1 MSEAVHRDERFMAQA
16 LRLAG
21 RARGRTSPNPMV
33 GSVIVRGDE
42 VVGRGYHRRAGAEH
56 AEIAALQDAGEAA
69 QGAELYVNLEPC
81 HHRGRTG
88 PCTRAIMD
96 AGIKRVVVG
105 MRDPNP
111 LVNGKGIRALRRRGV
126 KVAVSVLEEDCRRLN
141 EAFLCYMSLRRPLV
155 TLKTAITLDG
165 RVAAASGDARWVTGP
180 EARRQGH
187 RMRDRSDVI
196 MVGVGTVLAD
206 DPSLTCRDI
215 RGGKDPMRVVV
226 DSRLRTP
233 PGAALVKATA
243 SSSAPTL
250 IVTTDTAPANRAR
263 ALEAAGA
270 QVLRLPAKRGVGGKR
285 QVPLGEMLT
294 ALSDREVVTVMLEGG
309 PHLAGALWS
318 HGLVDRLVAFVA
330 PKVIGDPAALPM
342 LAAGQ
347 VPLMAQATDLEDVK
361 VRRVGVDLMISGR
374 VAKGEGA

>member
-33 GSVIVRGDE
+33 GSVIVRGDQ
-42 VVGRGYHRRAGAEH
+42 VVGRGYHRRAGADH
-56 AEIAALQDAGEAA
+56 AEIAALRDAGEAA
-69 QGAELYVNLEPC
+69 RGAELYVNLEPC
-81 HHRGRTG
+81 NHCGRTG

-96 AGIKRVVVG
+96 AGVERVVVG
-105 MRDPNP
+105 MGDPNP

-126 KVAVSVLEEDCRRLN
+126 KVTVGVLKQECRQLN
-141 EAFLCYMSLRRPLV
+141 EAFLCYMGLRRPLV

-165 RVAAASGDARWVTGP
+165 RVAAAGGDARWVTGP

-187 RMRDRSDVI
+187 RMRDQSDVI

-215 RGGKDPMRVVV
+215 RGGQDPMRVVV

-233 PGAALVKATA
+233 PGAAVVQAAAA
-243 SSSAPTL
+243 SRAPTL
-250 IVTTDTAPANRAR
+250 IVTTDGAPANRAR
-263 ALEAAGA
+263 ALEGAGA
-270 QVLRLPAKRGVGGKR
+270 QVLRLPAERGVDGKR
-285 QVPLGEMLT
+285 QVPLADMLT
-294 ALSDREVVTVMLEGG
+294 ALSDREIVTVMLEGG
-309 PHLAGALWS
+309 PRLAGALWS
-318 HGLVDRLVAFVA
+318 RGLVDRLVAFVA

-342 LAAGQ
+342 LDVGK

-361 VRRVGVDLMISGR
+361 VRRVGVDMMISGR
-374 VAKGEGA
+374 VARGEDA